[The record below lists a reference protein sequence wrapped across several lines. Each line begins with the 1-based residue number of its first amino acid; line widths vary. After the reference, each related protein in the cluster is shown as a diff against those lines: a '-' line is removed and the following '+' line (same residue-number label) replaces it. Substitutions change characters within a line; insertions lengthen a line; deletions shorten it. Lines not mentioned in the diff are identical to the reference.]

1 MPNFKKNP
9 SPAMYKKSSGFK
21 MKGYSY
27 PGVSPMP
34 NEKNKA
40 TTATDSTTTTP
51 VKPVV
56 VETKN
61 DPWEYEKI
69 LIEEQEQGKE
79 LSASEKRLV
88 GSYREHLYKSN
99 LKK

>member
-9 SPAMYKKSSGFK
+9 SPAMKRSGFK

-27 PGVSPMP
+27 PGTSPVMKSTEP
-34 NEKNKA
+34 TEI
-40 TTATDSTTTTP
+40 TDSTTTTT

-61 DPWEYEKI
+61 DPFEYEKI
-69 LIEEQEQGKE
+69 LIDEQSKGKK
-79 LSASEKRLV
+79 LSASEKRLI
-88 GSYREHLYKSN
+88 GRYREHLHKS
-99 LKK
+99 KS